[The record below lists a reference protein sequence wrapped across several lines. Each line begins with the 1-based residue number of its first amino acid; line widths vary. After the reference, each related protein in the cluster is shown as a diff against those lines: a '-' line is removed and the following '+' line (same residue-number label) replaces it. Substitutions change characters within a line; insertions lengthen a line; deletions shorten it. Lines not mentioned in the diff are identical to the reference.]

1 MERENRPLKGIVVA
15 CFSPSTP
22 YSAVIVAS
30 QLQMVGA
37 TVTLILPSM
46 ENPSMAQDRSGLGGL
61 TDRLKVIHLNLKTPQ
76 GRQEACTLCGA
87 CDVVVEGFRPG
98 VAARLGLL
106 PNDETV
112 WLSLPGF
119 APEDPQFRGVRA
131 YEAVIASA
139 SGVLPLASDLLRT
152 GFASA

>member
-76 GRQEACTLCGA
+76 GREEACTLCGA
-87 CDVVVEGFRPG
+87 CEGADRGRLFREPLPVLG
-98 VAARLGLL
+98 STAQPQLLLLMREDHWSWASVLMAA
-106 PNDETV
+106 T
-112 WLSLPGF
+112 
-119 APEDPQFRGVRA
+119 
-131 YEAVIASA
+131 AVQRCAVHLRQRSCVSA
-139 SGVLPLASDLLRT
+139 
-152 GFASA
+152 